1 MGLLDLLGLGRQ
13 RPDYLATLDD
23 FGLRSPWAEGSLAA
37 IVYADV
43 LGADAAAGMPLSRA
57 EAIQIPAVS
66 KARNLLVS
74 TIAKL
79 PLVALDKD
87 GALGEQPTW
96 LYRTDGLVSPYE
108 RLAWTVDDL
117 IFYGVS
123 LWLTERGAAGQILNA
138 EWCPPQL
145 WKITDGHVL
154 VNDIAVDSQDYILF
168 NPPFEGLLNVGSRT
182 LKGARDTEKA
192 WTGRMRNPIPL
203 IELKVTDDSNLTQ
216 AEVDAY
222 VKAWAAARQAENGGV
237 SFTPAGM
244 EVRVHGEV
252 KADLMQEGRN
262 AIRTDVG
269 SFLNVRAALLD
280 GTTGIDSLTY
290 TTKDGEKNSF
300 YELDLPFWTNPIE
313 HALSVDKVVP
323 RGQRVRFDRIELDNP
338 VLPTGVPTED

>member
-1 MGLLDLLGLGRQ
+1 M
-13 RPDYLATLDD
+13 
-23 FGLRSPWAEGSLAA
+23 
-37 IVYADV
+37 
-43 LGADAAAGMPLSRA
+43 SRA

-79 PLVALDKD
+79 PLIALDKA
-87 GALGEQPTW
+87 GPMAEQPTW
-96 LYRTDGLVSPYE
+96 LSRTDGLVSPYE
-108 RLAWTVDDL
+108 RMAWTVDDL

-123 LWLTERGAAGQILNA
+123 VWLTERGAAGQILNA
-138 EWCPPQL
+138 EWCPPKN
-145 WKITDGHVL
+145 WKITNGFLL
-154 VNDIAVDSQDYILF
+154 VNDEPVTDQDYILF

-182 LKGARDTEKA
+182 LKGACDTEKA

-203 IELKVTDDSNLTQ
+203 IELKITDDSNLTQ
-216 AEVDAY
+216 AEVDTY
-222 VKAWAAARQAENGGV
+222 VKAWAVARQAENGGV

-244 EVRVHGEV
+244 ELRTHGEV
-252 KADLMQEGRN
+252 HADLYVEARN

-280 GTTGIDSLTY
+280 GTTGVDSLTY

-313 HALSVDKVVP
+313 HALSVDKVVA